1 MGQTR
6 TKVIETTIDPE
17 KLKKLEGL
25 EKNLPT
31 ARQGQAV
38 ETKDKKG
45 EIRPPKVRSRR
56 YKGLLDLIDKTKE
69 YSADEAIEI
78 ILKTATTKFNS
89 SIEAHINLGLS
100 ADKSEHQVR
109 TLVSLPHKTGKKIKI
124 LIFTSKNKDEIKK
137 LGAEIGTESA
147 LKQIEAGKIAADK
160 IIADSTWMPKLAKVA
175 KILGPKGLM
184 PNPKSG
190 TVTDEPLKTI
200 NEFSGGKVELKTEK
214 LPIIH
219 VQIGNVSFKTN
230 HLKENLVAI
239 ISAINA
245 ARPEGFKKGLIKTI
259 YLSSTMGPSVKIDPT
274 TITKE
279 ETKS

>member
-6 TKVIETTIDPE
+6 TKIIEPTTDPE
-17 KLKKLEGL
+17 KLKKLEEL
-25 EKNLPT
+25 EKNLP
-31 ARQGQAV
+31 ASRPGQAV

-45 EIRPPKVRSRR
+45 KIRPPKVRSRR

-100 ADKSEHQVR
+100 ADKSEHQIR
-109 TLVSLPHKTGKKIKI
+109 TLVSLPHKTGKKVKI
-124 LIFTSKNKDEIKK
+124 LIFNSENKDEIKK
-137 LGAEIGTESA
+137 LGAEIGTEST
-147 LKQIEAGKIAADK
+147 LKQIEDGKINSDK

-190 TVTDEPLKTI
+190 TVADDPLKTI
-200 NEFSGGKVELKTEK
+200 KEFSGGKVELKTEK
-214 LPIIH
+214 LTIIN
-219 VQIGNVSFKTN
+219 VQIGNLSFKAN
-230 HLKENLVAI
+230 HMKENLV
-239 ISAINA
+239 
-245 ARPEGFKKGLIKTI
+245 TI
-259 YLSSTMGPSVKIDPT
+259 
-274 TITKE
+274 
-279 ETKS
+279 

>member
-25 EKNLPT
+25 EKNLP
-31 ARQGQAV
+31 AGRQDQAV

-45 EIRPPKVRSRR
+45 GIRPPKIRSRR
-56 YKGLLDLIDKTKE
+56 YKGLLDLIDKSKK

-78 ILKTATTKFNS
+78 ILRTATTKFNS

-100 ADKSEHQVR
+100 ADKSEHQIR
-109 TLVSLPHKTGKKIKI
+109 TLVSLPHKTGKKVKV

-137 LGAEIGTESA
+137 LGAEIGTEST
-147 LKQIEAGKIAADK
+147 LKQIETGKIDTDK

-190 TVTDEPLKTI
+190 TVADEPLKAVK
-200 NEFSGGKVELKTEK
+200 EFSSGKVELKTEK

-219 VQIGNVSFKTN
+219 VQIGNVSFKAN
-230 HLKENLVAI
+230 RLKENLVAI
-239 ISAINA
+239 VSAINA

-259 YLSSTMGPSVKIDPT
+259 YLSSAMSPSVKVDPT